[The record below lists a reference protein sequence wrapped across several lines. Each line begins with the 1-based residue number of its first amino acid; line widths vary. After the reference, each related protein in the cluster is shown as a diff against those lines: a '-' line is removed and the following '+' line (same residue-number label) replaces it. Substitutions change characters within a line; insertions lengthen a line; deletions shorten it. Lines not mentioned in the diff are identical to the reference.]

1 MKVAAYQAPLASPS
15 VEASLALLR
24 DQVDRCESLGVEIL
38 CCPEGVLGGLAD
50 YTDHPFDNAIDVEGA
65 AFQKTVQ
72 FLASD
77 PVTTI
82 VGFTEMDRSGRLFN
96 AAAVLSR
103 GAVVGVYRK
112 CHPAIHRSVYHAG
125 TEAPVFTVGSL
136 TFGVIICLDSR
147 FPEPAAA
154 MASQGATAFFIPTN
168 NGMPPAKGGAELP
181 AEARAIDIARAIE
194 YRMPVV
200 RADVAGETSNLVS
213 YGSSGIVGCDGRV
226 LAVGRQL
233 QADLLVA
240 EIDAGPGARPQPDSS
255 DQRWTSDL

>member
-1 MKVAAYQAPLASPS
+1 MKVAAYQAPLLSPS

-50 YTDHPFDNAIDVEGA
+50 YTDRPFESAIEVDGA

-77 PVTTI
+77 TVTTI
-82 VGFTEMDRSGRLFN
+82 VGFTEVDRSGRLFN

-103 GAVVGVYRK
+103 GVVVGVYRK
-112 CHPAIHRSVYHAG
+112 RHPAINQSVYHAG

-154 MASQGATAFFIPTN
+154 MVSRGATAFFIPTN
-168 NGMPPAKGGAELP
+168 NGMPPAKGGAELV
-181 AEARAIDIARAIE
+181 AEARAIDIARAME
-194 YRMPVV
+194 YRMPMV
-200 RADVAGETSNLVS
+200 RADVAGQAGDLVS
-213 YGSSGIVGCDGRV
+213 YGSSGIVGHDGRV
-226 LAVGRQL
+226 LAVGQQL

-240 EIDAGPGARPQPDSS
+240 EIDGGPSTRPPS
-255 DQRWTSDL
+255 DNSD

>member
-38 CCPEGVLGGLAD
+38 CCPEGILGGLAD
-50 YTDHPFDNAIDVEGA
+50 YTDRPFGSAIDVAGA
-65 AFQKTVQ
+65 AFQKMVL

-77 PVTTI
+77 VVTTI
-82 VGFTEMDRSGRLFN
+82 VGFTEVDRSGRLFN
-96 AAAVLSR
+96 AAAVLSH
-103 GAVVGVYRK
+103 GVVVGVYRK
-112 CHPAIHRSVYHAG
+112 HHPAINRSVYHAG

-154 MASQGATAFFIPTN
+154 MASRGATAFFIPTN
-168 NGMPPAKGGAELP
+168 NGMPAAKGGAELP

-194 YRMPVV
+194 FRMPMV
-200 RADVAGETSNLVS
+200 RADVAGQTTDLVS
-213 YGSSGIVGCDGRV
+213 YGSSGIVGHDGRV
-226 LAVGRQL
+226 LAEGRRL

-240 EIDAGPGARPQPDSS
+240 EIDVRPRTGPQPDNS
-255 DQRWTSDL
+255 DKRWTSDS